1 MMSITCRELKN
12 HLDEYLVSAEKEPV
26 IVEDDGRLKSV
37 LMSYTLYERL
47 MALADI
53 YWVERAKE
61 AEAEGYLGSEATK
74 ALLNRC

>member
-1 MMSITCRELKN
+1 MSITCHDLKN

-26 IVEDDGRLKSV
+26 IVEEAGHKTSV

-47 MALADI
+47 MALADV
-53 YWVERAKE
+53 YWLERAKQ
-61 AEAEGYLGSEATK
+61 AEAEGYLGTEASL